1 MQLDLIFIT
10 VFVSGEKV
18 IKYVGVSDKIDGNW
32 NERKP
37 PFLTMYSCA
46 HNKPTFSLIMK
57 QIKCKICDK
66 TFYKVNLCQFKRVK
80 SYLSVKFVTKLFT
93 QEMCISS

>member
-37 PFLTMYSCA
+37 PFLTMYVLFLCRDENAYHKFHIKITSYSHELIHIYCA
-46 HNKPTFSLIMK
+46 
-57 QIKCKICDK
+57 
-66 TFYKVNLCQFKRVK
+66 K
-80 SYLSVKFVTKLFT
+80 SFVTNFTLKLLFT
-93 QEMCISS
+93 LMN